1 MRLFILSNQYIEKNG
16 ILNKLEEYIHRTSY
30 INFIWSINGLIEIED
45 KKIYSIDIVDVP
57 VIKTMF
63 GAYPLTIDN
72 SKYVRCE
79 ETYQIYPRSTKE
91 YILQQRFKFSHDS
104 KVEWVVEYKDNELYD
119 NYFYINQVDVNC
131 IHTEPI
137 KSELTRFLSM

>member
-1 MRLFILSNQYIEKNG
+1 MRLFILSNQYIEKNE
-16 ILNKLEEYIHRTSY
+16 ILKKLEEYIHRTSY
-30 INFIWSINGLIEIED
+30 INYIWSINGLIEIENN
-45 KKIYSIDIVDVP
+45 KVYSVDIVDVP

-79 ETYQIYPRSTKE
+79 ETYQTYPRSIKE
-91 YILQQRFKFSHDS
+91 YIFQQRFRFSHDS
-104 KVEWVVEYKDNELYD
+104 KVEWVVEYKDNEIYD
-119 NYFYINQVDVNC
+119 NYFYIKEDDVKC